1 MLDDPRASE
10 LVHNFAGQWLE
21 LRNLDRVSPNPDK
34 FPAFDAALRE
44 DMRRETELFF
54 SNLIRE
60 DRSVLEH
67 LDSDY
72 TFVNERL
79 AKFYGLGGV
88 TGGDFRQVALKPEA
102 KRGGVLTM
110 ASVLTVTGMPSR
122 TSPVKRGKFVLEQ
135 ILGTPPP
142 PPPADVPQL
151 DDKTH
156 EVKGATQRERL
167 EQHRVD
173 PNCFICHI
181 RMDPIG
187 FSLENFD
194 PIGAWRDRDGS
205 TPIDAAGKLPEGQ
218 SLDGPAGLKRVL
230 LEKKNEFVRCLVEKM
245 MTYAL
250 GRGPERSD
258 KCTINDVA
266 ARMEKDGYRFS
277 DLILGIVGSDA
288 FQMRRG
294 KDRGAYVAPL
304 KQASQ
309 DVSQSAPQ
317 QARASTAER

>member
-1 MLDDPRASE
+1 
-10 LVHNFAGQWLE
+10 
-21 LRNLDRVSPNPDK
+21 
-34 FPAFDAALRE
+34 
-44 DMRRETELFF
+44 
-54 SNLIRE
+54 
-60 DRSVLEH
+60 
-67 LDSDY
+67 
-72 TFVNERL
+72 
-79 AKFYGLGGV
+79 
-88 TGGDFRQVALKPEA
+88 
-102 KRGGVLTM
+102 
-110 ASVLTVTGMPSR
+110 
-122 TSPVKRGKFVLEQ
+122 VLEQ

-294 KDRGAYVAPL
+294 KDRGADVAPL

-309 DVSQSAPQ
+309 EASPPAPQ
-317 QARASTAER
+317 QARASTVER